1 MNEELN
7 QNPDFVRE
15 TYVEPVSFSVITDPV
30 GALSVSS
37 VNGLTGNIT
46 FNGGTTGLS
55 FATAAPNA
63 SLTGTLVVASGGTG
77 ASTAATAR
85 TNLGIPKWNYAAV
98 AAPAAGNDNTQGY
111 SVGSEWIDTALG
123 DVYKAVDVSTG
134 SAVWRKLN

>member
-63 SLTGTLVVASGGTG
+63 SLTGTLIVANGGTG
-77 ASTAATAR
+77 AGTSAAARSNLEVSRLHTAAIAPATTDDGAAGFPIGSLWVDSVLQDGYMSVNAS
-85 TNLGIPKWNYAAV
+85 TGAAV
-98 AAPAAGNDNTQGY
+98 WKKITP
-111 SVGSEWIDTALG
+111 
-123 DVYKAVDVSTG
+123 
-134 SAVWRKLN
+134 